1 MGKYFNSNNNNNF
14 YKMGKITNF
23 DNINGNQTVYKNGN
37 FSSITAISAQL
48 NTLNCIN
55 ASFDT
60 IYAKSIHGNFVDDF
74 ENISGSS
81 LTYTN
86 ASISGILT
94 LGYGT
99 QESPVISFNEN
110 KNGLYYDSSEN
121 KLNIKINEN
130 SNHYISNKV
139 TSFDSILHSKSIRQS
154 VYTITSQTY
163 TITQSDVDNYG
174 IIFFDGQLPDTT
186 IKVYLPKFNDLSYI
200 GTRFVLINSKARD
213 NVKIEVNRQ
222 AGDSFNGSSSTVMLF
237 SNKYVIEIFVGK
249 IEHTPP
255 STYNSHFF
263 SI

>member
-14 YKMGKITNF
+14 YKMGKITNY
-23 DNINGNQTVYKNGN
+23 DNINGNYAVYKNGN
-37 FSSITAISAQL
+37 FSNISGISAQL

-74 ENISGSS
+74 ENISGTT

-99 QESPVISFNEN
+99 QESPIISFNEN
-110 KNGLYYDSSEN
+110 KNGLFYDSSEN
-121 KLNIKINEN
+121 KLNFKINEN

-139 TSFDSILHSKSIRQS
+139 TSFDSVLQTKSIRQS
-154 VYTITSQTY
+154 VNTITNQTY
-163 TITQSDVDNYG
+163 TITQNDIDNYG
-174 IIFFDGQLPDTT
+174 IIFFDGQQPDST

-200 GTRFVLINSKARD
+200 GTRIVLINSKARE
-213 NVKIEVNRQ
+213 NVKIEINRQ
-222 AGDSFNGSSSTVMLF
+222 AGDWFNGSNNTVMLF

-249 IEHTPP
+249 IENISP
-255 STYNSHFF
+255 STYNTHFF